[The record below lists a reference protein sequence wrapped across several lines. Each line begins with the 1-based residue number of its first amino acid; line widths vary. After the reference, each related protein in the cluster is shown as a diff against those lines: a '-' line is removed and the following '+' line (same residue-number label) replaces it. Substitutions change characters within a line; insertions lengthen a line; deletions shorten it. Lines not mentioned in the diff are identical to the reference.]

1 MTEQEKLMYEILGQI
16 TTSDIPIV
24 FKGGLITK
32 LILNESGL
40 SSVQRTTKDIDA
52 NWIGQPPSIK
62 LLRHGNTEKNNLP
75 V

>member
-40 SSVQRTTKDIDA
+40 NSVQRTTKDIDA
-52 NWIGQPPSIK
+52 IK

>member
-52 NWIGQPPSIK
+52 NWIGQPPSIG
-62 LLRHGNTEKNNLP
+62 LFS
-75 V
+75 

>member
-40 SSVQRTTKDIDA
+40 SSVLAIYKDA
-52 NWIGQPPSIK
+52 IK

>member
-40 SSVQRTTKDIDA
+40 SSVQRTTKDMMR
-52 NWIGQPPSIK
+52 IGLVNPRLWTI
-62 LLRHGNTEKNNLP
+62 
-75 V
+75 